1 MFGERANRVR
11 QGATVAAAVVVAL
24 VVSSS
29 PSFGKHATKPMPHV
43 TVSGR
48 VLIGNAKSFL
58 RVGTVD
64 RAELFKLVPAYRDLL
79 RSGLSRDSAD
89 YHFHLYQANR
99 QFQQALARAATA
111 TRVDLV
117 IESGGVRAAGIEV
130 VDLTPRTRAEL
141 GLKPAGVNR

>member
-1 MFGERANRVR
+1 MFGERDSRVR
-11 QGATVAAAVVVAL
+11 RGVSIAMAVVAAFALSVA
-24 VVSSS
+24 

-43 TVSGR
+43 TVTGR
-48 VLIGNAKSFL
+48 VLVGNAKSFV

-64 RAELFKLVPAYRDLL
+64 RAGLFKLVPAYRELQ
-79 RSGLSRDSAD
+79 RAGISRDSAD

-99 QFQQALARAATA
+99 QFQQALTRAAAA
-111 TRVDLV
+111 TGIDLV

-141 GLKPAGVNR
+141 GLPPAGVTR